1 MKHYSY
7 ISVLLIKTN
16 KIMREKIKVELTFVN
31 VKKKEIIK
39 TEVESFY
46 DEVFITGD
54 VDENWLTYLAEKVL
68 EKDLDGFHL
77 DGFSH

>member
-1 MKHYSY
+1 
-7 ISVLLIKTN
+7 
-16 KIMREKIKVELTFVN
+16 MREKIKVELTFVN

>member
-1 MKHYSY
+1 
-7 ISVLLIKTN
+7 
-16 KIMREKIKVELTFVN
+16 MREKIKVELTFVN

-46 DEVFITGD
+46 DDAFPSD
-54 VDENWLTYLAEKVL
+54 NVDENWLTYLAEKVL
-68 EKDLDGFHL
+68 ENDLDGFHL